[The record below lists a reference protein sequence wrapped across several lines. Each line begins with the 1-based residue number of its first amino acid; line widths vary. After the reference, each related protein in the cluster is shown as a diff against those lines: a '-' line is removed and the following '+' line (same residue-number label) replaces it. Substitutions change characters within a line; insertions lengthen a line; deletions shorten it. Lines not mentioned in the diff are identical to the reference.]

1 MSLLLKIASRNI
13 LRNGRRSLM
22 TVLAIAVGASAMLLF
37 GEYIAFMILGL
48 QTNMVQRIGHL
59 TVSKQGYFA
68 LGSGNPAA
76 YGISRYRDVMKLI
89 ENDPVLKPML
99 NVVTPN
105 VTLFGIALENAQ
117 NRFSGRGGRQSTQKP
132 C

>member
-37 GEYIAFMILGL
+37 GEYLAFMILGL
-48 QTNMVQRIGHL
+48 QTTMVQRIGHL
-59 TVSKQGYFA
+59 TVSRQGYFA
-68 LGSGNPAA
+68 LGS
-76 YGISRYRDVMKLI
+76 SR
-89 ENDPVLKPML
+89 
-99 NVVTPN
+99 
-105 VTLFGIALENAQ
+105 
-117 NRFSGRGGRQSTQKP
+117 